1 MKAVNYVICAAGLG
15 KRFSNLL
22 PGIPKPLIKI
32 FNKTSLELSLESLP
46 IFFGD
51 KIIIITQKSH
61 GVKAALEALVQE
73 KYRFNQVVWFEIDG
87 ITGGQLETAYMAR
100 DVFDLSLGV
109 AIFNCDTYFQSRD
122 FIRLIQDEEIEGIVP
137 CSKEEGHEWSFCKVD
152 SNNNVTDIKEKE
164 RISDLA
170 SVGLYYF
177 RDAEKFIEMAR
188 QELQDPAISGEYYVA
203 NLYRKY
209 LQQKSKIMVAEVDLF
224 KPMGTPKQ
232 IEEYWGI
239 KSSEIKLHNQEKK
252 VLVIDLDNTIT
263 IEEKSVAYGE
273 KQPNLAVIAKIR
285 EYKEKGYEII
295 INSARRMKTHKNE
308 EAKVIAEIAQTTI
321 IWLGKYNVPFD
332 GIKFG
337 KPFAENGFYV
347 DDRAIRPNEF
357 LTLSE
362 EEILRIIGLKE

>member
-15 KRFSNLL
+15 KRFSDLL
-22 PGIPKPLIKI
+22 PTIPKPLIKI
-32 FNKTSLELSLESLP
+32 FDKTSLELSLESLP

-61 GVKAALEALVQE
+61 AVKDALEALVQD

-87 ITGGQLETAYMAR
+87 LTGGQLETAYMAR
-100 DVFDLSLGV
+100 GEFDLSLGV

-122 FIRLIQDEEIEGIVP
+122 FIRLIQDEEIDGIVP
-137 CSKEEGHEWSFCKVD
+137 CSKEEGNEWSFCKAD
-152 SNNNVTDIKEKE
+152 QNNNVTDIKEKE

-177 RDAEKFIEMAR
+177 RDAKKFIEMAR
-188 QELQDPAISGEYYVA
+188 QELQGPAVSGEYYVA

-209 LQQKSKIMVAEVDLF
+209 LQQKSRIMVAEVDLF

-239 KSSEIKLHNQEKK
+239 KSSDIKLHNQEKK

-263 IEEKSVAYGE
+263 VEEKSILYSE
-273 KQPNLAVIAKIR
+273 KRPNLEVIDKIR

-295 INSARRMKTHKNE
+295 INSSRRIKTHKNE

-321 IWLGKYNVPFD
+321 KWLKKYGVPFD

-362 EEILRIIGLKE
+362 DEILRIIGLKE